1 MKEKIEKRIKDYEE
15 IKYLNDVKIES
26 LNNEN
31 MMIDICLKDIN
42 KIVDYYENKINKL
55 EEDLKLTKFSYD
67 NCLKALSDSDES
79 LKEYLESQGRL

>member
-15 IKYLNDVKIES
+15 NKYLNDVKIES

-42 KIVDYYENKINKL
+42 KIVDYYENKNNKL